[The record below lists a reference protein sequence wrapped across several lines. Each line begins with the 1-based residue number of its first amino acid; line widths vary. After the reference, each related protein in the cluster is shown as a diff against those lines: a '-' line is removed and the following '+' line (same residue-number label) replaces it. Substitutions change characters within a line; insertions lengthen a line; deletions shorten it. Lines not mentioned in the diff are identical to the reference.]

1 MAFDGHQLLYT
12 AAAVLL
18 AVVLFT
24 TLRTPVI
31 YRNGVPLRYAS
42 AARVCWIKTKKLT
55 ARKPPNTLPL
65 AGNGI
70 LFLQARRK
78 LFAWFVKCQRQF
90 GYETFQVA
98 VPTLPPGVVINDPR
112 VLDFVFKN
120 EGSLIS
126 KGSFVKG
133 MLWDLFGHGI
143 VNADGDVWR
152 VQRKAGLAFLN
163 TANIRILTDIALPK
177 HLEQILVL
185 LGQSADAE
193 EEKEVDL
200 QAVFHEL
207 TSCIMGKMAYNM
219 EMHADDN
226 FTMAFDF
233 ASEKTT
239 ERFQNPLW
247 PVTEAVSGLAGRVGG
262 GAAELRRSLAIVKAF
277 GRRIVSTAVAD
288 KQTHHGHGHPGS
300 TDKDKVEEVSGS
312 LIQSLLESISD
323 QDIVADAALNYL
335 SAGRDTVAQALTW
348 TFYML
353 MKNPRIVDRI
363 RREVQQVLDK
373 EGGGGSRDIVPHL
386 ARLTPAAMPYTMA
399 TFYEGLRLFP
409 PIPFEI
415 KQVEA
420 DLLVLP
426 DGTELVKGSLVIW
439 CSWALNR
446 SRETWG
452 GDADEFRPERWLTAS
467 TDPAAPSP
475 RLTSRSPSEFP
486 VFHGGPRTC
495 LGKKMAESMAVQSMA
510 AVAWSFD
517 FRLVHPDEER
527 VTKTSL
533 TLPMEGGLPC
543 FVQSRAFS

>member
-1 MAFDGHQLLYT
+1 MDGHQLLYT

-18 AVVLFT
+18 AALLFSA
-24 TLRTPVI
+24 LRTPVI
-31 YRNGVPLRYAS
+31 RRNGVPL
-42 AARVCWIKTKKLT
+42 
-55 ARKPPNTLPL
+55 RKPPNTLPL

-112 VLDFVFKN
+112 IMDFVFKN

-177 HLEQILVL
+177 HLEDILGL
-185 LGQSADAE
+185 LSKSADSGG
-193 EEKEVDL
+193 KEVDL

-219 EMHADDN
+219 EMHADDE
-226 FTMAFDF
+226 FTMAFDY

-247 PVTEAVSGLAGRVGG
+247 PVTEVVVGLIGRLTRIG

-288 KQTHHGHGHPGS
+288 KQIHHGFPT
-300 TDKDKVEEVSGS
+300 TDDATSGDDKIEQVSGS

-323 QDIVADAALNYL
+323 QDMVADAALNYL

-353 MKNPRIVDRI
+353 MKNPRIVDEI
-363 RREVQQVLDK
+363 RREVQLILEK
-373 EGGGGSRDIVPHL
+373 EGSTDSNVVPHL

-426 DGTELVKGSLVIW
+426 DGTELAKGSLVIW
-439 CSWALNR
+439 CSWAMNR
-446 SRETWG
+446 SKETWG
-452 GDADEFRPERWLTAS
+452 DDADEFRPERWLSAAADSSSTA
-467 TDPAAPSP
+467 T
-475 RLTSRSPSEFP
+475 LKSRSPSEFP

-495 LGKKMAESMAVQSMA
+495 LGKKMAESMAIQSMA

-517 FRLVHPDEER
+517 FRLANPNEER

-543 FVQSRAFS
+543 FVQTRT

>member
-1 MAFDGHQLLYT
+1 MGVDGHQLLYT

-18 AVVLFT
+18 AVLLFT

-31 YRNGVPLRYAS
+31 RRNGMPL
-42 AARVCWIKTKKLT
+42 
-55 ARKPPNTLPL
+55 RKPPNTLPL

-112 VLDFVFKN
+112 ILDFVFKS
-120 EGSLIS
+120 EGALIS

-143 VNADGDVWR
+143 VNADGDIWR

-177 HLEQILVL
+177 HLAEILVL
-185 LGQSADAE
+185 LGTSADTKD
-193 EEKEVDL
+193 KEVDL

-219 EMHADDN
+219 EMHADDD

-247 PVTEAVSGLAGRVGG
+247 PVTETVSGLFSRVG

-288 KQTHHGHGHPGS
+288 KQTHHGHPGS
-300 TDKDKVEEVSGS
+300 IGKDKERTSADKVEEVSGS
-312 LIQSLLESISD
+312 LIHSLLESISD
-323 QDIVADAALNYL
+323 QDVVADAALNYL

-353 MKNPRIVDRI
+353 MKNPRIVDKI

-373 EGGGGSRDIVPHL
+373 QGDGSQDIVPHL
-386 ARLTPAAMPYTMA
+386 ARLAPAAMPYTMA

-446 SRETWG
+446 SKETWG
-452 GDADEFRPERWLTAS
+452 DDADEFRPERWLTES
-467 TDPAAPSP
+467 TDPAATSA

-486 VFHGGPRTC
+486 VFHGGPRAC
-495 LGKKMAESMAVQSMA
+495 LGKKMAESMAIQSMA

-517 FRLVHPDEER
+517 FRLVNPDEER
-527 VTKTSL
+527 VTRTSL

-543 FVQSRAFS
+543 YVQSRAFS